1 MTPFFFF
8 FIGYLLAMHVQ
19 PQSQAFFSH
28 LVTNYF
34 SALVLNWVG
43 FLEEATFSSLSI

>member
-1 MTPFFFF
+1 MTPFCRLYTC
-8 FIGYLLAMHVQ
+8 IGYLLAIHVQ
-19 PQSQAFFSH
+19 SQSQAFFSH

-34 SALVLNWVG
+34 SALVG